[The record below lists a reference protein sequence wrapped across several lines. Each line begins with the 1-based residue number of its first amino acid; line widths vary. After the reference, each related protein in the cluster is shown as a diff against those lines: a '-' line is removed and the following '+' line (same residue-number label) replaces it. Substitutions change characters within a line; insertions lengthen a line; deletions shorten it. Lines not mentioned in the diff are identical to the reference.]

1 VDYLT
6 DLLIRRYVRFMS
18 QLIVQLILDQTVYFL
33 LTAVDSFLEFVAISE
48 AHFPDAIGAAYIIN
62 GLLH

>member
-1 VDYLT
+1 
-6 DLLIRRYVRFMS
+6 MS